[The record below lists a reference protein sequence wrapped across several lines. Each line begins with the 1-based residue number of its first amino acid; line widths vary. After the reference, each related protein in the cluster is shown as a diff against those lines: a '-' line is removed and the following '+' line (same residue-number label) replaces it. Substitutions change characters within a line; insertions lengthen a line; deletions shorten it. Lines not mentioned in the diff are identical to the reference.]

1 MKAEDGIDVAAQNR
15 INLFI
20 DHGRKSGVL
29 LKLDKNQYIK
39 HSFSASTLDLFM
51 ANYCKNKHRVLL

>member
-1 MKAEDGIDVAAQNR
+1 VKAEDGIDVAAQSR

-29 LKLDKNQYIK
+29 LKLDKNQNIK
-39 HSFSASTLDLFM
+39 HSFSASTLD
-51 ANYCKNKHRVLL
+51 KHRVYGKLL